1 MKSSVTVEKDIGFTS
16 NSIQMSS
23 FPRHLLLSLS
33 LLLSAPAAMGQSSP
47 PKLDKSI
54 DQFDAEEWL
63 IPSEPRFPL
72 ETTIQGVGFDL
83 NDWENG
89 NELLAVEAL
98 SKNPA
103 ITAQKNIIERPKT
116 NNDTEN
122 SLDSAANTD
131 VLTIDNCVE
140 VPDEFDLFQETIA
153 TNPESIEDKP
163 PETLPNTANSEKPPI
178 ASSYLPQPIQ
188 QQKQPSNFQTLAKAD
203 HYYRCGET
211 HQAETLYREVKPLFA
226 AEKALERDKIPQAVY
241 EPSELSAAGQTY
253 WRLYEEGL
261 ENERYQ
267 SKRQAA
273 LKLLVEH
280 YPEFIPGQLLYYEWL
295 QETDEGNEADQ
306 LLQTAIA
313 HYPNEA
319 DVIEAKIKADEE
331 AERWIEA
338 SLAARQFALFNP
350 DHFLA
355 VQFVEMAETNLARYR
370 GQLNDRLVWN
380 TVGSALLGGIGYALT
395 GRLTG
400 PLSALEASYLLL
412 QDEADIGD
420 RFADQIKRELTL
432 ITDPEVNSYV
442 TEIGQKLAA
451 AAGRDEFD
459 YEFFVVEE
467 EALNAFALP
476 GGKIFINAG
485 ALVKTNSEAELAG
498 LLAHE
503 IAHAVLSHGYQL
515 IAQGALTINIFRHV
529 PYAGAAAGELIVL
542 NYSREM
548 ERQADEF
555 GTRLLATTGYAA
567 DGVRNLMAVLE
578 EENNPSP
585 PAWLSTH
592 PDVGDRVQY
601 LEEMIARLNLNRY
614 LYEGVVEHA
623 RISDRVE
630 EILKV
635 RSEETSEN

>member
-1 MKSSVTVEKDIGFTS
+1 ML
-16 NSIQMSS
+16 S

-47 PKLDKSI
+47 PEPDKWI
-54 DQFDAEEWL
+54 DQFDAAEWRIL
-63 IPSEPRFPL
+63 SEPRFPL
-72 ETTIQGVGFDL
+72 EPSIQGDNFNL

-103 ITAQKNIIERPKT
+103 LTAQKNNIDPSKT
-116 NNDTEN
+116 NNNEGN
-122 SLDSAANTD
+122 SLDSTANTD
-131 VLTIDNCVE
+131 LLTTDNCLE
-140 VPDEFDLFQETIA
+140 IPDEFDLFQRTIA
-153 TNPESIEDKP
+153 INPEPIEDKS
-163 PETLPNTANSEKPPI
+163 PETLPNIANPEKPPI
-178 ASSYLPQPIQ
+178 ASSYLPQPNQ
-188 QQKQPSNFQTLAKAD
+188 PQKQPSDFQTLAKAD

-211 HQAETLYREVKPLFA
+211 HQAETLYREVKPPFP
-226 AEKALERDKIPQAVY
+226 AEKALERDKIPQAIY

-253 WRLYEEGL
+253 WRLYEESL

-295 QETDEGNEADQ
+295 REAEETNEADQ
-306 LLQTAIA
+306 LLQAAIA

-319 DVIEAKIKADEE
+319 AVIEAKIKADEE
-331 AERWIEA
+331 AERWFEA

-355 VQFVEMAETNLARYR
+355 SQFVEMAETNLARYR
-370 GQLNDRLVWN
+370 GQLNDQLVWN
-380 TVGSALLGGIGYALT
+380 SVGSALLGGIGYALT
-395 GRLTG
+395 GKLTG

-420 RFADQIKRELTL
+420 RFADQIKRQLTL
-432 ITDPEVNSYV
+432 ITDPEVTSYV

-451 AAGRDEFD
+451 AAGRDEFN

-485 ALVKTNSEAELAG
+485 AIVKTDSEAELAG

-503 IAHAVLSHGYQL
+503 IAHAVFSHGYQL

-529 PYAGAAAGELIVL
+529 PYVGAAAGELIVL

-578 EENNPSP
+578 QENNPNP

-592 PDVGDRVQY
+592 PNIGDRVQY

-623 RISDRVE
+623 KVRDRVE
-630 EILKV
+630 GILKS
-635 RSEETSEN
+635 RE

>member
-1 MKSSVTVEKDIGFTS
+1 
-16 NSIQMSS
+16 MSF

-33 LLLSAPAAMGQSSP
+33 LLLSASAAMGQSSP
-47 PKLDKSI
+47 PKPDKLI

-63 IPSEPRFPL
+63 IPSESRFRL
-72 ETTIQGVGFDL
+72 GSNIQDDDFDL

-89 NELLAVEAL
+89 NELLVVEAL

-103 ITAQKNIIERPKT
+103 ITAQKNNIELLKRG
-116 NNDTEN
+116 NNPEN
-122 SLDSAANTD
+122 NNFVIT
-131 VLTIDNCVE
+131 DNCLE
-140 VPDEFDLFQETIA
+140 IPDEFDLFQRTIA
-153 TNPESIEDKP
+153 TNPDPVENTP
-163 PETLPNTANSEKPPI
+163 PEALPNTANSEKPPV
-178 ASSYLPQPIQ
+178 ASSYLPQPSQ
-188 QQKQPSNFQTLAKAD
+188 LQKQSSDFRTLAKAD
-203 HYYRCGET
+203 HYYRCGAT
-211 HQAETLYREVKPLFA
+211 HQAEMLYREVKPPFP
-226 AEKALERDKIPQAVY
+226 AEKALEREKIPQAIY

-253 WRLYEEGL
+253 WRLYEESL

-295 QETDEGNEADQ
+295 REAEEINEAGP

-319 DVIEAKIKADEE
+319 AVIEAKIKADEE
-331 AERWIEA
+331 AERWFEA

-355 VQFVEMAETNLARYR
+355 SQFVEMAETNLARYR
-370 GQLNDRLVWN
+370 GQLNDQLVWN

-395 GRLTG
+395 GKLTG

-420 RFADQIKRELTL
+420 RFADQIKRQLTL
-432 ITDPEVNSYV
+432 ITDPEVTSYV

-451 AAGRDEFD
+451 AAGRDEFN

-485 ALVKTNSEAELAG
+485 AITKTDSEAELAG

-515 IAQGALTINIFRHV
+515 IAQGALTTNIFRHV
-529 PYAGAAAGELIVL
+529 PYVGAAAGELIVL

-578 EENNPSP
+578 QENNPNP

-592 PDVGDRVQY
+592 PNIGDRVQY

-630 EILKV
+630 QILKV
-635 RSEETSEN
+635 RSQEASEE